1 MQLSSVKNSNYA
13 AVVVELK
20 HFAPLVGCDNVQ
32 AALIFGNQVIVGKD
46 AKPGDIGL
54 YFPVE
59 TALAPEFLGANNLYI
74 KPEYGNVD
82 PAKRGF
88 FEKHGRVKCVKF
100 RGHRSE
106 GFWIP
111 LAALKI
117 WANHIKNEEVGRAI
131 ISGALGHGELSV
143 GAEFDELA
151 GRKICRKY
159 VPARNPGR
167 LSSNAAPRAKRADR
181 ILPGQFA
188 YHIDTAKL
196 DRNIHKLQPSDIISI
211 TSKWHGSSAIFA
223 HVLTERPLKW
233 YEKLLVRMGVNI
245 ARTEYAHVWASRRV
259 IKGVGGQA
267 REGVVHYYK
276 SDIWGEVFKEVKDLI
291 PKGYTLYGEIVGYT
305 PDGAPI
311 QNEYHYGCAAGQ
323 HRFLV
328 YRVTY
333 TNPDGKVLNLSW
345 PQIKEFCAARGLE
358 TVKEV
363 YYGYAKGFLPKGAV
377 LIASEDAYPSDWK
390 SGDVLDT
397 GDIVRTQNDEEWQQ
411 EFLTV
416 VKNELVEDKLC
427 PHNPGMPAEGV
438 VLRIERGTEFEAY
451 KIKSFAFTSLESGNL
466 DKGVSNLEME
476 EERAILDCE

>member
-1 MQLSSVKNSNYA
+1 MLNLAPPKNPNYCA
-13 AVVVELK
+13 TVVELK
-20 HFAPLVGCDNVQ
+20 HFVPLSGCDNVQ

-59 TALAPEFLGANNLYI
+59 TALSGEFLAANDLYC
-74 KPEYGNVD
+74 KPEYGNRN
-82 PAKRGF
+82 PEKKGF

-106 GFWIP
+106 GFFIP
-111 LAALKI
+111 LTALNMLARYTKSPDEI
-117 WANHIKNEEVGRAI
+117 EISDIVFASVTGRYGLLAP
-131 ISGALGHGELSV
+131 

-151 GRKICRKY
+151 GHEICRKY

-167 LSSNAAPRAKRADR
+167 LASNAAPRAKRADV

-211 TSKWHGSSAIFA
+211 TEKWHGTSAIFA
-223 HVLTERPLKW
+223 HVLVERPLKW
-233 YEKLLVRMGVNI
+233 YERCLAALGIRIEK
-245 ARTEYAHVWASRRV
+245 TCYDYVWASRRV

-267 REGVVHYYK
+267 RESVVHYYK
-276 SDIWGEVFKEVKDLI
+276 SDIWGEVHKEVKDSI
-291 PKGYTLYGEIVGYT
+291 PKGYTLYGEIVGFT
-305 PDGAPI
+305 QDGAAI
-311 QNEYHYGCAAGQ
+311 QDGYHYGCNPSLANPLGK

-333 TNPDGKVLNLSW
+333 TNPEGVVLNLSW
-345 PQIKEFCAARGLE
+345 PQIREFCAARGLE

-363 YYGYAKGFLPKGAV
+363 YYGYADDLLAAHRDPEYFPGSP
-377 LIASEDAYPSDWK
+377 EM
-390 SGDVLDT
+390 
-397 GDIVRTQNDEEWQQ
+397 WQQ
-411 EFLTV
+411 DFLYNL
-416 VKNELVEDKLC
+416 KDNFVEDKMC

-451 KIKSFAFTSLESGNL
+451 KCKSFAFLQLESKQL
-466 DKGVSNLEME
+466 DKGAVDLETVESE
-476 EERAILDCE
+476 ESSEL